1 MYIVDCNDKERI
13 EELWKEFFRVL
24 CNLDMIGVLVV
35 VVVNKQD
42 FFSKYLN
49 IIMLLNWNIYNYRL
63 CNLFFYFYVLELMN
77 NWFIFFILYDIL
89 IEI

>member
-1 MYIVDCNDKERI
+1 MYIVDCSDKERI